1 MDSLE
6 VSVWERFRVPI
17 AIAAIF
23 ARDDELD
30 GFGLVHFRTGGVE
43 RATKLSQ
50 LFWRHSAI

>member
-6 VSVWERFRVPI
+6 VSVWDRFRVPI
-17 AIAAIF
+17 AMAAIF

-43 RATKLSQ
+43 RVLGISQ
-50 LFWRHSAI
+50 LFWRRSAI

>member
-6 VSVWERFRVPI
+6 VSVGDRFRVPI
-17 AIAAIF
+17 AMAAIL
-23 ARDDELD
+23 AKDDELD

-50 LFWRHSAI
+50 LFWRRSAI